1 VALSVSDSVTS
12 ANFTV
17 TAETSD
23 VTPYR
28 FQRHGIINIR
38 HDNVFT
44 FIETDK
50 PVFKPSD
57 TGFRQSYAND
67 NYKVQEMI

>member
-1 VALSVSDSVTS
+1 MSVPLSVDASVTR
-12 ANFTV
+12 ANLTV

-28 FQRHGIINIR
+28 FHRHGIINIR
-38 HDNVFT
+38 HDNLFT

-50 PVFKPSD
+50 PVYKPSD
-57 TGFRQSYAND
+57 TGFR
-67 NYKVQEMI
+67 KC